1 MDHVT
6 LFTPAAS
13 STLPTLTEASGVY
26 QLQSIDTEQTY
37 YVSHAVD
44 LSHFYVH
51 RGGLD
56 CDVGKIKSIEVEA
69 RHFLTI
75 RAQYSHHILT
85 FRCSALL

>member
-13 STLPTLTEASGVY
+13 STLTEASGVY

-44 LSHFYVH
+44 LSHFYVQKSD
-51 RGGLD
+51 LD
-56 CDVGKIKSIEVEA
+56 MGQSC
-69 RHFLTI
+69 
-75 RAQYSHHILT
+75 
-85 FRCSALL
+85 

>member
-44 LSHFYVH
+44 LSHFYVQKSD
-51 RGGLD
+51 LD
-56 CDVGKIKSIEVEA
+56 MGQSC
-69 RHFLTI
+69 
-75 RAQYSHHILT
+75 
-85 FRCSALL
+85 